1 MKVQKYGKPALISA
15 IAAAGIMALSA
26 LPASGSLRVAGYNA
40 NPTVNV
46 SVSFNSHLPITLTD
60 DDALAELQTEAR
72 KRVYGKAA
80 RDCAFL
86 IDSIAAS
93 CRLTGINVS
102 TQVQHQSGSNPPM
115 LYLNGSAQFAITLK
129 ASDG

>member
-1 MKVQKYGKPALISA
+1 MRVQKHGKPALISA
-15 IAAAGIMALSA
+15 IVAAGIMCLSV
-26 LPASGSLRVAGYNA
+26 LPASGSLRIAGYTT

-46 SVSFNSHLPITLTD
+46 SVSFNSHLPITRTD
-60 DDALAELQTEAR
+60 DDALTALQTAAR
-72 KRVYGKAA
+72 KRVYGMAA
-80 RDCAFL
+80 RECAFL

-102 TQVQHQSGSNPPM
+102 TQIQHQSGSNPPM

-129 ASDG
+129 ASDD

>member
-1 MKVQKYGKPALISA
+1 MKTKTQGKFALASA
-15 IAAAGIMALSA
+15 IAMAGIMCLSA
-26 LPASGSLRVAGYNA
+26 LPASSLRAAGYST

-46 SVSFNSHLPITLTD
+46 SVSFNSHLPITRTD
-60 DDALAELQTEAR
+60 DDALAELQTAAR
-72 KRVYGKAA
+72 KRVYGMAA
-80 RDCAFL
+80 RECIFL
-86 IDSIAAS
+86 MESIAAS

-102 TQVQHQSGSNPPM
+102 TQIQHPNGNNPPM